1 MAGGAAAGRGQ
12 DIARA
17 ARRNSIGAKSS
28 ECDNQ
33 MEKFDVQG
41 VVNGDIHSTW
51 TLVDAGWQVDG
62 EAAGRM
68 RSVPPSPGLGLAWLA
83 PPASSVRT

>member
-17 ARRNSIGAKSS
+17 ARRNSIGAKPS

-33 MEKFDVQG
+33 MEKFDVQC
-41 VVNGDIHSTW
+41 VVNGDVHSTW
-51 TLVDAGWQVDG
+51 TLVDG

-83 PPASSVRT
+83 PPASSART